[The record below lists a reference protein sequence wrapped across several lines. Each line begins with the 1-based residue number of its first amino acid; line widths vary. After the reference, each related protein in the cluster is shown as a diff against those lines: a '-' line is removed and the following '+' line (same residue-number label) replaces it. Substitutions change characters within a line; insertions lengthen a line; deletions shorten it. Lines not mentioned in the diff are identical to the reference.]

1 MLHLGERSYGRP
13 RHRGPRRDVKS
24 SLDGHPF
31 LLLSQCA
38 KLGCGTAYVD
48 AMTTAAIP
56 HNMQFA
62 DGRRFSSKF
71 AHVHSSVCRRR
82 LI

>member
-38 KLGCGTAYVD
+38 KLGCGTAYID
-48 AMTTAAIP
+48 AMTTAEFPTTCNLRMAGDFPRNSLMSIHPSAID
-56 HNMQFA
+56 A
-62 DGRRFSSKF
+62 
-71 AHVHSSVCRRR
+71 
-82 LI
+82 